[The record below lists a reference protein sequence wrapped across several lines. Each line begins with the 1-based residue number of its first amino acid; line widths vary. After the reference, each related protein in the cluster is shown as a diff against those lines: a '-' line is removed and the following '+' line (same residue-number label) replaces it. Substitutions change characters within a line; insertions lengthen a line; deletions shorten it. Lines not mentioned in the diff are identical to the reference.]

1 MIAAAVGA
9 ERLREVL
16 SELLDRSTAVVKH
29 YGGTLSQFTGDGI
42 MAVFG
47 APITLE
53 DHAVRAC
60 LATLGI
66 QEESK
71 RLAAE
76 VHDRDTI
83 DLRVRVGLS
92 ARGVA
97 AGIRIHGPGGVP
109 RRSNA
114 DDRRSSGG
122 DPCQAQDGRAG
133 RCAALVT
140 VRHRPG
146 RGDPARGDFDNGL
159 TVGTPWFARFNLGLA
174 GWRQDL
180 ENAVAMARGTD
191 PTTVGLYAN
200 PCCCGC
206 ARYRDLVER
215 YRTMATSLGYEGHLA
230 WAEAIK

>member
-1 MIAAAVGA
+1 
-9 ERLREVL
+9 
-16 SELLDRSTAVVKH
+16 
-29 YGGTLSQFTGDGI
+29 

-146 RGDPARGDFDNGL
+146 RGRPCQRRFHNGL
-159 TVGTPWFARFNLGLA
+159 TVGH
-174 GWRQDL
+174 
-180 ENAVAMARGTD
+180 
-191 PTTVGLYAN
+191 TVVCPIQSG
-200 PCCCGC
+200 P
-206 ARYRDLVER
+206 RR
-215 YRTMATSLGYEGHLA
+215 MATRPRQCRRHGTRNRSDNGWVIREPMLLRLCALSRSRRAISHDGHIAGLRRALGMGRGDEMNFCRALTPSTVPLDALETVLLTTTQGGPL
-230 WAEAIK
+230 WASSSG